1 MRQSV
6 GTRRTSRR
14 AVWILAGVAMLLGML
29 MVTAGTVAAAPST
42 PRTLTYHF
50 TDCSGPAGTP
60 ATIDAVK
67 QPGEAAALHL
77 VDGSGVYVLM
87 EAIDLET
94 GDILFTTPGFD
105 KNDLP
110 TVTCRLIHPVTGEL
124 SLITGVIA
132 PVR

>member
-50 TDCSGPAGTP
+50 TDCNGPAGTP

-94 GDILFTTPGFD
+94 GDILFTTAGFD